1 MKVLTAE
8 DLGVAAWEGI
18 EAPLQ
23 ESAPPSSRP
32 QNGPLLLN
40 EQQETFLQ
48 DRFNT
53 KLEDPETGQWIRSW
67 RADGE

>member
-8 DLGVAAWEGI
+8 DLGIAGWEGI

-32 QNGPLLLN
+32 QNGSLLPN
-40 EQQETFLQ
+40 EQHETFFR
-48 DRFNT
+48 DRFRI
-53 KLEDPETGQWIRSW
+53 KLEHPQTGRWIRSW
-67 RADGE
+67 REDGI